1 MPMLLRSKLA
11 GVALTLGGLIAA
23 TCHVFSFESSAEVSQ
38 AALYANY
45 AQPVHLVL
53 FAGLVLVLLGWSV
66 QHAMEGSEA
75 GVLGTAAFMCL
86 FVGITCG
93 DLIHSILEFSAFP
106 VIGSMAPYALPEIAE
121 ATYHS
126 SAVGNLIG
134 AGHCLMCIG
143 SVATAILIGR
153 GRRRAEWAAVP
164 LALSALLFGAALVP
178 QFATAISPALMPVFL
193 WRHLALWRF
202 SAVHAARK
210 AGRDTQ
216 GIDGKSGC
224 AMMTT
229 GREGSSH
236 ASQSRRDRERKHRR
250 ISSRPLNRCLRSYL
264 SSGRPLPG

>member
-75 GVLGTAAFMCL
+75 GVLGMAAFMCL

-164 LALSALLFGAALVP
+164 LALSALLFGAAMVP
-178 QFATAISPALMPVFL
+178 QFATAISPALMPVFYGAISL
-193 WRHLALWRF
+193 FGVSALCTRRAKPERTPKE
-202 SAVHAARK
+202 SMAKAVA
-210 AGRDTQ
+210 Q
-216 GIDGKSGC
+216 
-224 AMMTT
+224 
-229 GREGSSH
+229 
-236 ASQSRRDRERKHRR
+236 
-250 ISSRPLNRCLRSYL
+250 
-264 SSGRPLPG
+264 